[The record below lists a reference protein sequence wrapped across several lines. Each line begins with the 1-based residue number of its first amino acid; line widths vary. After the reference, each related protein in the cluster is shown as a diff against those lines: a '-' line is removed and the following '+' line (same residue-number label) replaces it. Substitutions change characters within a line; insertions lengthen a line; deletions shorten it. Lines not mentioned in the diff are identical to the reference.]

1 MHKIRRRLPGELVF
15 SMLLIGFSLFMLWQ
29 AYSIS
34 RFESFTSAGAFPMF
48 AAAVMLISGLIAVGE
63 TVRMTPVPGTEGE
76 SVWRQFV
83 RQITP
88 GALVQF
94 VIAISAYMFIL
105 EPAGFVL
112 SSYVF
117 LVISMWLLGSRKWVL
132 NLWVSALS
140 LAVVYLVFRTIFAVV
155 LPTGSLFQVLIK

>member
-1 MHKIRRRLPGELVF
+1 MHTIRRRLPGELVF
-15 SMLLIGFSLFMLWQ
+15 SILLIAFSLFMLWQ

-34 RFESFTSAGAFPMF
+34 KFESFTSAGAFPMF
-48 AAAVMLISGLIAVGE
+48 AAAVMLLSGLIAVRE
-63 TVRMTPVPGTEGE
+63 TIRMTPVPGAEGE

-88 GALVQF
+88 GVLVQF
-94 VIAISAYMFIL
+94 VIAITAYMLIL
-105 EPAGFVL
+105 ERAGFVL

-132 NLWVSALS
+132 NLWVSAFS
-140 LAVVYLVFRTIFAVV
+140 LAVVYVIFQTVFAVV
-155 LPTGSLFQVLIK
+155 LPSGSWLAGVFK